1 MSRFFSKYLSP
12 FFPAERIQTPYN
24 YLEVNKLNGHW
35 VLDSKHVNYSFGAL
49 HTVFQDA
56 LNLFVPDIST
66 IHETLILGFGA
77 GSVAHI
83 LQKERQYKGNLT
95 GVEIDQGIID
105 LGKKYFHL
113 NKINNLTLH
122 ITDALRFTE
131 ENNHPFDLIVV
142 DLFTDNLIP
151 EQFET
156 EAFLTRLKESLQPEG
171 KLLYNRM
178 NYHSADRMKTEAFSK
193 TFHQIFSDCKVS
205 EEQSIQIKN
214 KIFFAQK

>member
-1 MSRFFSKYLSP
+1 MSRFFSKYLSS

-35 VLDSKHVNYSFGAL
+35 VLDSSHVNYSFGTL

-83 LQKERQYKGNLT
+83 LQKERQYKGNIT
-95 GVEIDQGIID
+95 GVEIDPKVID

-113 NKINNLTLH
+113 DNIGNLSLH
-122 ITDALRFTE
+122 ITDAFRFTE
-131 ENNHPFDLIVV
+131 ENKIKFDLIIV
-142 DLFTDNLIP
+142 DLFTDNVIP
-151 EQFET
+151 ETFEKET
-156 EAFLTRLKESLQPEG
+156 FLTHVKDSLQPG
-171 KLLYNRM
+171 GILLYNRM
-178 NYHSADRMKTEAFSK
+178 NYSPAERMKTKKFSK
-193 TFHQIFSDCKVS
+193 SFHSVFANCKIS
-205 EEQSIQIKN
+205 EEQTIQIKN